1 MPRDELTVPSEER
14 IRGDQS
20 CHFPEE
26 FPSKLFPLGRKP
38 STLLVAQ
45 AQPLTELRLQN
56 TVLLLQILKDL
67 LLLLVQPTGQER
79 DQEDLW
85 RDKWAHRKHR
95 SQSHLRLRK
104 MTD

>member
-1 MPRDELTVPSEER
+1 MPSEDR

-20 CHFPEE
+20 CHFREE
-26 FPSKLFPLGRKP
+26 FPSKLFPLRREP

-56 TVLLLQILKDL
+56 AVLLLQILKDL
-67 LLLLVQPTGQER
+67 LLLLVQPTGQEQ

-85 RDKWAHRKHR
+85 RDKWAHRKHGSR
-95 SQSHLRLRK
+95 SHLRLRK
-104 MTD
+104 MTG

>member
-1 MPRDELTVPSEER
+1 MTRVATSVRSFRPS
-14 IRGDQS
+14 S
-20 CHFPEE
+20 
-26 FPSKLFPLGRKP
+26 FPLAASRR
-38 STLLVAQ
+38 LLVAQ
-45 AQPLTELRLQN
+45 AQLLTELRLQN

-95 SQSHLRLRK
+95 SRSHLRLRK
-104 MTD
+104 MTG